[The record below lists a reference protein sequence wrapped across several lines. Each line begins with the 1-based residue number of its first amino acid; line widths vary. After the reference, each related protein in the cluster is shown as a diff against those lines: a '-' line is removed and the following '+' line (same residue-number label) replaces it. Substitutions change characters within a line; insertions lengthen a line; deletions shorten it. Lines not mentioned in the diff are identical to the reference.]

1 MTPPLPPAIKAC
13 LAIERALE
21 PLSEQD
27 RADAIAMCFP
37 PGTPTQVARLQMALE
52 ACNEV
57 VRYCAAKGEFPSWIV
72 RDIVGKALRP

>member
-21 PLSEQD
+21 PLSDQD

-37 PGTPTQVARLQMALE
+37 PGTRTQVARLQMALE
-52 ACNEV
+52 VCGLTVAP
-57 VRYCAAKGEFPSWIV
+57 RAAKGEYPAWLV
-72 RDIVGKALRP
+72 RDIVNKALHP